1 MGVIIVDLSRNIIKR
16 YVQVASPEK
25 ITSNSE
31 TVYGTVVSEGE
42 ELYVMIDGS
51 SILTPVSSTIDIKAN
66 DRVLVLVKNHEAT
79 VIGSP
84 SSPTARLEELKK
96 LDGKITEFD
105 TVIADKVGTGE
116 LVAIQASIDD
126 LQATDAEITGKLTAN
141 EASIENLTAEN
152 ATINGKLTAYQADI
166 EALQADKID
175 VSEVEAKYATIE
187 SLEATDAKFNNLSSV
202 YASITDL
209 DAQKA
214 RIDDLDANKLS
225 AEEADLKYAA
235 LGTLEAVQADV
246 NLLEADHASFKTATA
261 DNFTAVNAS
270 IESLE
275 ANKLTAE
282 SADIRYAKIDFANI
296 NQAAIEKVFSESGI
310 IKDLVVSDGKI
321 TGELVGVTIKG
332 DIIEGGTVIADK
344 LVVKGSDGL
353 FYKLN
358 TDGVTTTA
366 EQTEYNS
373 LSGTVITAKSITA
386 EKVSVDDLVAFGATI
401 GGFSITESAIYSG
414 AKTSATN
421 TTIGVYLDKEGQF
434 AVGDANAFIKYYKDQ
449 NGARKL
455 EISADSISFGT
466 SKKSVETAINEL
478 TESTQANSSDL
489 TNYIATVNGEL
500 ESLQGQIDGSIM
512 TWFYEYEPTTS
523 NIPAT
528 EWTTTDLKNI
538 HLGDLFYNTI
548 TGYCYRWQ
556 VQNNIYSWVR
566 ISDVDV
572 TKALSDADDAK
583 KLAGT
588 KRRIFVETPTPPYDI
603 GDLWAQGASGE
614 LMRCKV
620 AKTVNQ
626 SYAVADWEKASKYTD
641 DTAANAAKSAAD
653 AAQADVDSLGA
664 RVSTAETSITQN
676 TEQIALRATK
686 TELTEVKTTAEN
698 AQSEVG
704 SLKTRMTSAETS
716 ITQNADAI
724 ELRATK
730 TEVSTAKSEAIS
742 EAATDATTK
751 ANGALSD
758 AKAYT
763 DQLETR
769 VATAETS
776 ITQNAEQ
783 IILRATSED
792 VDNTNNE
799 VSELR
804 SQLALQAES
813 ISTLIRNGDAG
824 TLVKQDANG
833 LYYFDI
839 SGLKNNIE
847 SNEKYIG
854 EVSSNVSDLSAKTEY
869 ISCGTDENDKPYIE
883 LGEGDSNFKLK
894 ITNEQIQFIQDSENP
909 AYITDNKLM
918 IEKAQVKN
926 ELQFGDFFWKERG
939 NGNMGLTWEEVSI

>member
-31 TVYGTVVSEGE
+31 TVYGTVVNEGE
-42 ELYVMIDGS
+42 ELFVKIDGS
-51 SILTPVSSTIDIKAN
+51 NILTPVSSTIDIKAN

-84 SSPTARLEELKK
+84 SSPTARLEELNNLGTEVTKFKAIATGDLIAARADIDK
-96 LDGKITEFD
+96 LKANDVD
-105 TVIADKVGTGE
+105 
-116 LVAIQASIDD
+116 
-126 LQATDAEITGKLTAN
+126 ITGRLTAN
-141 EASIENLTAEN
+141 EGYIDNLTTEN
-152 ATINGKLTAYQADI
+152 TNIKGQLKAYKADI
-166 EALQADKID
+166 EELQAYKID
-175 VSEVEAKYATIE
+175 ATEVEAKYATIE

-225 AEEADLKYAA
+225 AEKADLKYAA
-235 LGTLEAVQADV
+235 VGTLEAVQADV

-296 NQAAIEKVFSESGI
+296 ERTAVEKIFSESGI
-310 IKDLVVSDGKI
+310 IKDLIISEGKI

-358 TDGVTTTA
+358 TDGVATTT

-386 EKVSVDDLVAFGATI
+386 EKVAVDDLVAFGATI
-401 GGFSITESAIYSG
+401 GGFHITDSSIYSG
-414 AKTSATN
+414 AKTEPIN
-421 TTIGVYLDKEGQF
+421 TTTGVYIDKEGQF
-434 AVGDANAFIKYYKDQ
+434 VVGDANAFIKYYKDQ

-556 VQNNIYSWVR
+556 VQNNIYSWAR

-620 AKTVNQ
+620 SKTANQ

-653 AAQADVDSLGA
+653 AAQADVDSLGE

-730 TEVSTAKSEAIS
+730 NDVSTAKFEAIS
-742 EAATDATTK
+742 
-751 ANGALSD
+751 D
-758 AKAYT
+758 AKSYT
-763 DQLETR
+763 DELKTR
-769 VATAETS
+769 VAAAETS
-776 ITQNAEQ
+776 ITQNSYQ
-783 IILRATSED
+783 INLRATSAD
-792 VDNTNNE
+792 VDDTNK
-799 VSELR
+799 ELSKLQ
-804 SQLALQAES
+804 SQFEIQAGS
-813 ISTLIRNGDAG
+813 ISSLIRNGDTG
-824 TLVKQDANG
+824 TLVKQDANR

-847 SNEKYIG
+847 RNEKDIG

-894 ITNEQIQFIQDSENP
+894 ITNEQIQFIQDSEIP

-926 ELQFGDFFWKERG
+926 ELQFGDFVWKERG

>member
-31 TVYGTVVSEGE
+31 TVYGTVVNEGE
-42 ELYVMIDGS
+42 ELFVKIDGS
-51 SILTPVSSTIDIKAN
+51 NILTPVSSTIDIKAN

-105 TVIADKVGTGE
+105 TIIADKVGTSE
-116 LVAIQASIDD
+116 LVAIRASIDD

-141 EASIENLTAEN
+141 KASIENLTAEN

-166 EALQADKID
+166 EELQADKID
-175 VSEVEAKYATIE
+175 ASEVEAKYATIE

-556 VQNNIYSWVR
+556 VQNNIYSWAR

-620 AKTVNQ
+620 SKTANQ
-626 SYAVADWEKASKYTD
+626 SYVVADWEKASKYTD

-664 RVSTAETSITQN
+664 RVSIAETSITQN

-730 TEVSTAKSEAIS
+730 NDVSTAKSEAIS
-742 EAATDATTK
+742 
-751 ANGALSD
+751 D
-758 AKAYT
+758 AKSYT
-763 DQLETR
+763 DELKTR
-769 VATAETS
+769 VAAAETS
-776 ITQNAEQ
+776 ITQNSDQ
-783 IILRATSED
+783 INLRATSAD
-792 VDNTNNE
+792 VDDTNK
-799 VSELR
+799 ELSKLQ
-804 SQLALQAES
+804 SQFEIQAGS
-813 ISTLIRNGDAG
+813 ISSLIRNGDTG
-824 TLVKQDANG
+824 TLVKRDANG

-847 SNEKYIG
+847 SNEKDIG

-894 ITNEQIQFIQDSENP
+894 ITNEQIQFIQDSEIP

-926 ELQFGDFFWKERG
+926 ELQFGDFVWKERG